1 MSDRLPDGSTGH
13 LPYSRRVLRRLFIL
27 VLALGLWPQAV
38 QAKPRKISSRAK
50 DIHLPSL
57 QALTERG
64 DVALIETTADGHCKQ
79 IVIFALLEGPPAKVW
94 DALMQVEK
102 YPKFLKTLV
111 SLKVTANKRGTIAYN
126 WEMDVPLI
134 NLKGSRLQRGKRPH
148 LVQVRGQGGNLRGSQ
163 ERWELYPV
171 DGGKRTIAALYRALD
186 IETAGILL
194 STMVKLEPSMD
205 QGIALSTG
213 FVHMRG
219 LAAHIAGQ
227 PVDRPAPKARTG
239 AVPPFQSLDLGA
251 GELSLARLQP
261 LLKHGQIALIE
272 SYPDGA
278 LKQVALFAEVQA
290 PREKMAKIIQDPAK
304 YPEFIHTFA
313 RQDVTK
319 APDGRLR
326 LDWELEVP
334 LQNVEGISM
343 MTIEA
348 DGSVDVQA
356 TDGDLKRGRWR
367 WEFIPMGESL
377 VIPIHYAYSDVREAS
392 WVIKRIVD
400 KQPLYEHGIVIAS
413 GTIAMTAMKARAEGK
428 R

>member
-1 MSDRLPDGSTGH
+1 M
-13 LPYSRRVLRRLFIL
+13 LRRLLLIVL
-27 VLALGLWPQAV
+27 VLGLWPV
-38 QAKPRKISSRAK
+38 SSPAKPRKVHSRAK

-57 QALTERG
+57 RALTARG
-64 DVALIETTADGHCKQ
+64 DVALIETTSDGHCKQ
-79 IVIFALLEGPPAKVW
+79 IVIFALLDGPPEKVW
-94 DALMQVEK
+94 DVLMKVQD

-111 SLKVTANKRGTIAYN
+111 SIEVRAHKKGTTAFD
-126 WEMDVPLI
+126 WEMDVPLV
-134 NLKGSRLQRGKRPH
+134 NLKGKRLQRGKRPR
-148 LVQVRGQGGNLRGSQ
+148 LVQVRGQSGNLRGSR

-171 DGGKRTIAALYRALD
+171 DGGKRTIAALYRSLD
-186 IETAGILL
+186 IETAGLLL

-219 LAAHIAGQ
+219 LAAYIAGH
-227 PVDRPAPKARTG
+227 PANRPAPKARSG
-239 AVPPFQSLDLGA
+239 AVPPFDSLNLGE
-251 GELSLARLQP
+251 GDLSLEHLQP

-278 LKQVALFAEVQA
+278 LKQVALFTEVHA
-290 PREKMAKIIQDPAK
+290 PRAKMAQIVQDPAK

-313 RQDVTK
+313 RHDVTK
-319 APDGRLR
+319 TPDGRLR
-326 LDWELEVP
+326 LDWEIEVP
-334 LQNVEGISM
+334 MQNVEGISM
-343 MTIEA
+343 MSIEA

-356 TDGDLKRGRWR
+356 TEGDLKRGRWR
-367 WEFIPMGESL
+367 WEFIALGENL
-377 VIPIHYAYSDVREAS
+377 TIPIHYAYSDVREAS